1 MMYLNIDEIDGIFK
15 KYLLW
20 GTQKF
25 SFARFRRNDHF
36 GNKKIPLNND
46 LKNFIDTSD
55 MILANRLSSELKK
68 YKKKVF
74 TRDIFQTDL

>member
-1 MMYLNIDEIDGIFK
+1 MAK
-15 KYLLW
+15 K
-20 GTQKF
+20 F
-25 SFARFRRNDHF
+25 ISFWRFIIA
-36 GNKKIPLNND
+36 KKTPLNND